1 MLFDFFKK
9 KKNFSD
15 EEIEEEYQKAQK
27 KVQKVETEYAS
38 LVRDI
43 KKYAEDTCTPHEDD
57 DFMDK
62 KAEFMRIYTFRVSQW
77 GRYHT
82 SSYYKK
88 GKFNTIPLWTQKW
101 HDYEQNARLQAHKRW
116 REIVSNS
123 R

>member
-1 MLFDFFKK
+1 MKLFDFFKK
-9 KKNFSD
+9 KETFSD
-15 EEIEEEYQKAQK
+15 EEIEKEYQKAQGT
-27 KVQKVETEYAS
+27 VQKVEKNYAS

-43 KKYAEDTCTPHEDD
+43 KKYAEDTCSPHEGD
-57 DFMDK
+57 DFLAK
-62 KAEFMRIYTFRVSQW
+62 KSEFMRIYTFRVSRWSQHYIS
-77 GRYHT
+77 G
-82 SSYYKK
+82 YKK